1 MYVYRCAGKL
11 YKKFDAAKAIVLQ
24 AIEKQLH
31 EYDSNDACYQGHEEF
46 YDGLNEARNKIL
58 ARVRNW
64 TETSGE
70 VLNNGNMLWDGW
82 GTDII
87 REEVIF

>member
-11 YKKFDAAKAIVLQ
+11 YKKFDTAKAIVLQ
-24 AIEKQLH
+24 AIEKLH

-46 YDGLNEARNKIL
+46 YDRLNETKNKKL

-70 VLNNGNMLWDGW
+70 ILNDGNMLWDGW